1 MRTGDDRRRPS
12 QASEAEREA
21 AMRSRPVSTVTP
33 GGTRSFMVLGNRFNV
48 RDRYKL
54 IRVLGFGAFGVVC
67 AADDT
72 WTRTQVAI
80 KKISNAFSN
89 LIHTKRI
96 LREVRLMRYFC
107 HDNIIKILDLM
118 RPTGDVAD
126 ADDIY
131 IVTELMET
139 DLHQIIVSPQKL
151 TIEHVQYF
159 LYQILRG
166 LRCIHSAG
174 VLHRDLKPSNL
185 LLNSNCDLKI
195 ADFGLARMASAED
208 DTNAFMTEYVATR
221 WYRAPEIML
230 SWKEYSKA
238 IDMWSVGCIFA
249 ELLGRRPLFQGR
261 DYMHQ
266 LHLIT
271 DVLGT
276 PSFAD
281 TEYIAS
287 PKAKEYIRSLP
298 IKPRIPLQSLYP
310 GAPADAL
317 DLLQKML
324 MFSPEKRISVDEA
337 LTHPFLASLHDP
349 TDEPT
354 ASGAFDF
361 SFESVDLDVDT
372 LRDLLWNEAEQY
384 EKSDPA
390 GHVDASITPMSY

>member
-1 MRTGDDRRRPS
+1 MEAYQKGDCGVS
-12 QASEAEREA
+12 SHKY
-21 AMRSRPVSTVTP
+21 SRLPTPTNSTP
-33 GGTRSFMVLGNRFNV
+33 GGTRSFMVHGTRFNV

-54 IRVLGFGAFGVVC
+54 LRVLGSGAFGVVC
-67 AADDT
+67 AAEDIVNGVP
-72 WTRTQVAI
+72 VAI

-89 LIHTKRI
+89 LVHTKRVV
-96 LREVRLMRYFC
+96 REVRLMRYFC
-107 HDNIIKILDLM
+107 HDNIVKMCDLM
-118 RPTGDVAD
+118 RTGSDDDCDDV
-126 ADDIY
+126 Y
-131 IVTELMET
+131 IVTELMDT

-151 TIEHVQYF
+151 TNEHIQYF
-159 LYQILRG
+159 LYQLLRG

-174 VLHRDLKPSNL
+174 VLHRDLKPSNI

-195 ADFGLARMASAED
+195 ADFGLARVASSED

-238 IDMWSVGCIFA
+238 IDMWSVGCIFG

-271 DVLGT
+271 DILGT

-287 PKAKEYIRSLP
+287 PKAKAYIRSLP
-298 IKPRIPLQSLYP
+298 IKARVPLEIVYP
-310 GAPADAL
+310 MATAEAI

-324 MFSPEKRISVDEA
+324 MFSPEKRITVEEA
-337 LTHPFLASLHDP
+337 LAHPYLASLHDP
-349 TDEPT
+349 NDEPI
-354 ASGAFDF
+354 ASGVFDF
-361 SFESVDLDVDT
+361 SFETLELDIDA
-372 LRDLLWNEAEQY
+372 LRELLWSEAQHYVHNGDGFYNGDNNMEINIR
-384 EKSDPA
+384 SDN
-390 GHVDASITPMSY
+390 